1 MERMNKEQ
9 MEKLEAYFK
18 AREKTGGISNDEI
31 RKYAKR
37 EFGIILSKSY
47 IPDLRTRLKNGKDK
61 GPSVTLIENKVPD
74 RDRLYTI
81 DELIPSSDK
90 WNPPFCAFNKD
101 QEVTLELY
109 LSTDKHFI
117 ENKVLETPFDKV
129 YDSILSGVA

>member
-1 MERMNKEQ
+1 

-18 AREKTGGISNDEI
+18 AMEKTGGITNDEL

-37 EFGIILSKSY
+37 EFGITLSKTY
-47 IPDLRTRLKNGKDK
+47 IPDLRTRLKNGKDR

-101 QEVTLELY
+101 QKVTLELF
-109 LSTDKHFI
+109 LTTDIHFVKNEI
-117 ENKVLETPFDKV
+117 LETPFDLV
-129 YDSILSGVA
+129 YDSILSGAT